1 MCVPRESWPAVLAVG
16 LSFQDP
22 RRRVMQENVPRGQS
36 TVTTAAPPC
45 PVILSK

>member
-16 LSFQDP
+16 QSFQDP
-22 RRRVMQENVPRGQS
+22 RRRAMKENVSRGPP
-36 TVTTAAPPC
+36 TATTAAPLC